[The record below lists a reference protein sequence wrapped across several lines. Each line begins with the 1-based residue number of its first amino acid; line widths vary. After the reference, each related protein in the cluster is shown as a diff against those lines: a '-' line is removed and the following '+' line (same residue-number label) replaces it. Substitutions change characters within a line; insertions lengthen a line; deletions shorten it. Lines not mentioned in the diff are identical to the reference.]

1 MYTFGRFDHTMI
13 EVQMWPGIMPLERSS
28 MLIGQTV
35 LNFCDFIVS
44 ASQFLSCFVN
54 VEFYFGENLQSV
66 GLPLTSSFLL
76 EYSSE
81 YLNEYSSTR

>member
-1 MYTFGRFDHTMI
+1 LD
-13 EVQMWPGIMPLERSS
+13 S
-28 MLIGQTV
+28 LIAGSIASVLAPRLHGALQLGTV
-35 LNFCDFIVS
+35 LQPALAPRLRVI
-44 ASQFLSCFVN
+44 L
-54 VEFYFGENLQSV
+54 L